1 MGDPDPLHV
10 RYRMEVKDRIRDVV
24 VNRMDKMTAAEAL
37 RRWALQN
44 ITASDRSHFI
54 EIVEERLLDLNEGSI
69 ARVRVRPSEFAAW
82 WPVWTKR

>member
-10 RYRMEVKDRIRDVV
+10 RYRIEVKDRIRDVV
-24 VNRMDKMTAAEAL
+24 VNRMGKMTAAEAL

-44 ITASDRSHFI
+44 ITASDRAHFI
-54 EIVEERLLDLNEGSI
+54 EIVEERLLALNEGSI